1 VRFGGLRLRRR
12 ADAAPV
18 RGPNLNDGKHK
29 RRVARHPSIMRTSP
43 AREYLDQRSDSEGDF
58 NCYCHID
65 DQFNMLIF
73 RYILLNS
80 GREALVHKR
89 EKVNLKSLC

>member
-1 VRFGGLRLRRR
+1 MRFGGLRLRRR

-43 AREYLDQRSDSEGDF
+43 AREYLDQRSDLEGTP
-58 NCYCHID
+58 IVIA
-65 DQFNMLIF
+65 MLMI
-73 RYILLNS
+73 
-80 GREALVHKR
+80 
-89 EKVNLKSLC
+89 NLTC